1 MRKDSLLTLTAL
13 ALVLTLGGCSKDDD
27 AGTDNDGI
35 IRFGV
40 SEFPES
46 RAAINSADAF
56 KPGDAFDV
64 WGYYTSPT
72 AGKIDVFKGENGRG
86 IPVTKSDAGWAY
98 SGGDR
103 YWVKEMPYTFYA
115 VYPSKLGKLEDGNTI
130 TVDKFDCSKTGAEAV
145 DLMTA
150 SNIGISYAAEQ
161 KPSPVALKFNH
172 ELARIVI
179 VAKNHPGAQG
189 IEGYKPTVHDAV
201 LYGMYKTADLT
212 ANYQDNDNRIAN
224 WTIPSSGSG
233 ESATDKNNP
242 LAKITNPIEVTNADG
257 ETIIEILVFPQSITA
272 EYFLDLAFSTT
283 EGENPTI
290 KNFSVQLS
298 SLPITEWIA
307 GKQYRYSFTITP
319 DDRILFDK
327 PTVEKW
333 DEAAGG
339 IIIVD

>member
-1 MRKDSLLTLTAL
+1 MSKIGRRINLLTIIASLFAVSCT
-13 ALVLTLGGCSKDDD
+13 TSE
-27 AGTDNDGI
+27 NDGPSGDSRVI
-35 IRFGV
+35 SFTPNTV
-40 SEFPES
+40 S
-46 RAAINSADAF
+46 RAVVSDANSMGAF
-56 KPGDAFDV
+56 SV
-64 WGYYTSPT
+64 WGWY
-72 AGKIDVFKGENGRG
+72 GKGTQITNNVFDG
-86 IPVTKSDAGWAY
+86 VTVSKSDNGWTY
-98 SGGDR
+98 TGGTQ
-103 YWVKEMPYTFYA
+103 YWLPGYTYNFYA
-115 VYPSKLGKLEDGNTI
+115 VHPAKDAEEQTIATVAPDGTI
-130 TVDKFDCSKTGAEAV
+130 TVTGFDCSKTGAEAV

-161 KPSPVALKFNH
+161 KTSPVALKFNH

-179 VAKNHPGAQG
+179 VAKNHPGTQG

-201 LYGMYKTADLT
+201 LYGMYKTGDLT